1 MSDASTQTSPNTRA
15 ILFESICDRALMV
28 RRRPSVD
35 LQKEETTM
43 TTKSISRLV
52 RLGAARQL
60 TRANSRGEFDELN
73 PVLKYTIPPTE

>member
-1 MSDASTQTSPNTRA
+1 
-15 ILFESICDRALMV
+15 MV

-60 TRANSRGEFDELN
+60 TRAGVEGEFVELN
-73 PVLKYTIPPTE
+73 GIERYDITPGA

>member
-1 MSDASTQTSPNTRA
+1 
-15 ILFESICDRALMV
+15 MV

-35 LQKEETTM
+35 LRKEETTM

-60 TRANSRGEFDELN
+60 TRAGVEGEFIELN
-73 PVLKYTIPPTE
+73 PVERYDITAGA